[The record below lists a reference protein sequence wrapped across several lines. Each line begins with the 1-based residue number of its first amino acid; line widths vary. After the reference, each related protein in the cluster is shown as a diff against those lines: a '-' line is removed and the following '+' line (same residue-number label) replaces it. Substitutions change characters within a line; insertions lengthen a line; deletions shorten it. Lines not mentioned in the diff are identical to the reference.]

1 MSSRRLY
8 APVVLGTLAA
18 GGLAFFAASRTWAH
32 VRIATDGLPS
42 DSVDVTGAD
51 AQPLVSALALVVV
64 TAALAVLAASPRVRR
79 VVGGFTVLI
88 AVAATLVVLFGGS
101 SLDNA
106 VDRAV
111 EASPAFTGTGDH
123 EFTATAWKYVTAF
136 AFVIAAIL
144 GGITAKLGAT
154 WPTMSSRY
162 DAPAAR
168 PAVTAP
174 QSDAEMWK
182 ALDEG
187 HDPTQ

>member
-144 GGITAKLGAT
+144 GGITARLGAT

>member
-1 MSSRRLY
+1 MSPRRLY
-8 APVVLGTLAA
+8 ALVVLGTLAA

-42 DSVDVTGAD
+42 DSVDVTGGD

-79 VVGGFTVLI
+79 VVGVFTVLV
-88 AVAATLVVLFGGS
+88 AVAAAAIVLLGGS
-101 SLDNA
+101 SLDRA
-106 VDRAV
+106 VDHAV
-111 EASPAFTGTGDH
+111 EASPAYTGTGDH
-123 EFTATAWKYVTAF
+123 DFTTSVWKYVTVLG
-136 AFVIAAIL
+136 FVAAALL

-168 PAVTAP
+168 PAAAAP
-174 QSDAEMWK
+174 QSDTEMWK

-187 HDPTQ
+187 RDPTQ

>member
-1 MSSRRLY
+1 MNPRRLY

-32 VRIATDGLPS
+32 VRVATDGLPS

-51 AQPLVSALALVVV
+51 AQPIVSALALVVV

-79 VVGGFTVLI
+79 VVGVFTVLVALAG
-88 AVAATLVVLFGGS
+88 AVVVLLGGS
-101 SLDNA
+101 SLDSA

-111 EASPAFTGTGDH
+111 EASPAYTGTGDH
-123 EFTATAWKYVTAF
+123 DFTTSAWKYVTALAF
-136 AFVIAAIL
+136 AFAALL
-144 GGITAKLGAT
+144 GGATAKLGAA

-187 HDPTQ
+187 RDPTQ

>member
-1 MSSRRLY
+1 VNTRRLY

-18 GGLAFFAASRTWAH
+18 GGLTFFAASRTWAH
-32 VRIATDGLPS
+32 VRVATDGLPS

-79 VVGGFTVLI
+79 AVGVLTALV
-88 AVAATLVVLFGGS
+88 AVAGAAIVLLGGS
-101 SLDNA
+101 SLDSA
-106 VDRAV
+106 VDHAV
-111 EASPAFTGTGDH
+111 DASPAYTGTGDH
-123 EFTATAWKYVTAF
+123 DFTASAWKYVTALG
-136 AFVIAAIL
+136 FVLAAIL
-144 GGITAKLGAT
+144 GGVTARLGAV

-187 HDPTQ
+187 RDPTQ

>member
-1 MSSRRLY
+1 MNTRRLY

-42 DSVDVTGAD
+42 DSVDVTGAE
-51 AQPLVSALALVVV
+51 AQPLASACAIVVV

-79 VVGGFTVLI
+79 VVGGFTVL
-88 AVAATLVVLFGGS
+88 VALAAGVVVLLGSS
-101 SLDNA
+101 SLDGA

-111 EASPAFTGTGDH
+111 EASPAYTGTGGRD
-123 EFTATAWKYVTAF
+123 FSTSIWKYVTVLG
-136 AFVIAAIL
+136 FVLAALL
-144 GGITAKLGAT
+144 GGVTARLGAT

-168 PAVTAP
+168 PAVSDP

-187 HDPTQ
+187 RDPTQ

>member
-1 MSSRRLY
+1 MNPRRLY
-8 APVVLGTLAA
+8 APVVLGTLAT

-32 VRIATDGLPS
+32 VRVATDGLPS

-79 VVGGFTVLI
+79 VVGAFLVAI
-88 AVAATLVVLFGGS
+88 ALTAAVVVLFGGS
-101 SLDNA
+101 SLDDA

-111 EASPAFTGTGDH
+111 KDSPAYAGSGDH
-123 EFTATAWKYVTAF
+123 DFTTSVWKYVTAF
-136 AFVIAAIL
+136 AFVLAAFL
-144 GGITAKLGAT
+144 GGVTAKLGAR

-168 PAVTAP
+168 PAVAAP

-187 HDPTQ
+187 RDPTQ

>member
-1 MSSRRLY
+1 MNTRRLY
-8 APVVLGTLAA
+8 APVVLATLAA
-18 GGLAFFAASRTWAH
+18 GGLAFFATSRTWAH
-32 VRIATDGLPS
+32 VRVVTDGLPS
-42 DSVDVTGAD
+42 DSVDVSGTD

-64 TAALAVLAASPRVRR
+64 TSALAVLAASRRVRR
-79 VVGGFTVLI
+79 VVGGFTVLV
-88 AVAATLVVLFGGS
+88 AVTAVVIVLLGGS
-101 SLDNA
+101 SLDSA

-111 EASPAFTGTGDH
+111 EASPAFTGTGGHD
-123 EFTATAWKYVTAF
+123 FTTSVWKYVTVLG
-136 AFVIAAIL
+136 FVLAAL
-144 GGITAKLGAT
+144 FGGITAKLGAT

-187 HDPTQ
+187 RDPTQ

>member
-1 MSSRRLY
+1 VNTRRLY

-18 GGLAFFAASRTWAH
+18 GGLSFFAASRSWAH
-32 VRIATDGLPS
+32 VRVATDGLPS
-42 DSVDVTGAD
+42 DSIDVTGSD

-79 VVGGFTVLI
+79 AVGVLTALV
-88 AVAATLVVLFGGS
+88 AVAGAVIVLLGGS
-101 SLDNA
+101 SLDSA
-106 VDRAV
+106 VDHAV
-111 EASPAFTGTGDH
+111 EASPAYTGTGDH
-123 EFTATAWKYVTAF
+123 DFTASVWKYVTALG
-136 AFVIAAIL
+136 FVLAAIL
-144 GGITAKLGAT
+144 GGVTARLGAV

-187 HDPTQ
+187 RDPTQ

>member
-1 MSSRRLY
+1 VNTRRLY
-8 APVVLGTLAA
+8 APVVLATLAT

-42 DSVDVTGAD
+42 DSVDVSGAD

-79 VVGGFTVLI
+79 VVGAFTVLV
-88 AVAATLVVLFGGS
+88 AVAAALIVLLGGS
-101 SLDNA
+101 SLDSA
-106 VDRAV
+106 VDHAV

-123 EFTATAWKYVTAF
+123 DFTGSVWKYVTAL
-136 AFVIAAIL
+136 AFILAALL
-144 GGITAKLGAT
+144 GGVTAKLGAT

-187 HDPTQ
+187 RDPTQ

>member
-1 MSSRRLY
+1 MNARRLY

-32 VRIATDGLPS
+32 VQIATDGLPS

-51 AQPLVSALALVVV
+51 AQPIVSALALVVV
-64 TAALAVLAASPRVRR
+64 ASALAVLAASPRIRR
-79 VVGGFTVLI
+79 VVGAFTVL
-88 AVAATLVVLFGGS
+88 VALTAAAVVLLGGS
-101 SLDNA
+101 SLDHA
-106 VDRAV
+106 VDHAV
-111 EASPAFTGTGDH
+111 KESPAFTGTGDH
-123 EFTATAWKYVTAF
+123 DFTTSAWKYVSALAF
-136 AFVIAAIL
+136 LIAAVL
-144 GGITAKLGAT
+144 AGITAKLGAI

-168 PAVTAP
+168 SAVTAP

-187 HDPTQ
+187 RDPTQ

>member
-1 MSSRRLY
+1 MNPHRLY

-18 GGLAFFAASRTWAH
+18 GGLSFFAASRTWAH
-32 VRIATDGLPS
+32 LRIATDGLPS

-64 TAALAVLAASPRVRR
+64 TAALAVLAASPRLRR
-79 VVGGFTVLI
+79 VVGGFTVVVALI
-88 AVAATLVVLFGGS
+88 AAALVLLGGS
-101 SLDNA
+101 SLDHA
-106 VDRAV
+106 VGHAV

-123 EFTATAWKYVTAF
+123 DFTTSAWKYVTALGF
-136 AFVIAAIL
+136 VLAAFL
-144 GGITAKLGAT
+144 GGVTARFGAM

-168 PAVTAP
+168 PSVTAP
-174 QSDAEMWK
+174 ESDAEMWK

-187 HDPTQ
+187 RDPTE

>member
-1 MSSRRLY
+1 MNARRLY

-32 VRIATDGLPS
+32 VQIATDGLPS

-51 AQPLVSALALVVV
+51 AQPIVSALALVVV
-64 TAALAVLAASPRVRR
+64 ASALAVLAASPRVRR
-79 VVGGFTVLI
+79 VVGAFTVL
-88 AVAATLVVLFGGS
+88 VALTAAAVVLLGGS

-106 VDRAV
+106 VDHAV
-111 EASPAFTGTGDH
+111 KESPAYTGTGDH
-123 EFTATAWKYVTAF
+123 DFTTSAWKYVSALAF
-136 AFVIAAIL
+136 LIAAVL
-144 GGITAKLGAT
+144 AGITAKLGAI

-187 HDPTQ
+187 RDPTQ